1 MCKSSRLQKSYTKI
15 IQAVTE
21 LIETTD
27 DINRIT
33 VTDIVKA
40 AGLTRPTF
48 YACFSD
54 IPSAFASSA
63 RERLIKAFDGF
74 DLSSFADEADPSMR
88 MSAAFKGI
96 LDRLEQKA
104 DYFTKILNGP
114 GCQVTYEQIVSF
126 VSNRLRNYSPVSV
139 ALSNGVLSPEVS
151 CSAIAAG
158 VTWMTTQWLF
168 HAQPISTQDLANQIG
183 LFISYASRNGL
194 GTTIEDVVRRK
205 TA

>member
-1 MCKSSRLQKSYTKI
+1 MCKSSRLQKSYAKI

-21 LIETTD
+21 LIDATD

-33 VTDIVKA
+33 VTDIVNA

-48 YACFSD
+48 YACFRD

-63 RERLIKAFDGF
+63 RERLDKAFDGF

-88 MSAAFKGI
+88 MSAAFKSI
-96 LDRLEQKA
+96 LDRLERNA
-104 DYFTKILNGP
+104 GYFTKILNGP
-114 GCQVTYEQIVSF
+114 GCQMAYEQIVSF
-126 VSNRLRNYSPVSV
+126 VSNRLRNHSPVSA
-139 ALSNGVLSPEVS
+139 ALNNGVLPPEVS

-158 VTWMTTQWLF
+158 VTWMTTQWLMQ
-168 HAQPISTQDLANQIG
+168 AQPISTQDLAKQISI
-183 LFISYASRNGL
+183 FISYASRNGL
-194 GTTIEDVVRRK
+194 GTNIDDVSRLK